1 MSLHTQFLL
10 VASAHFLA
18 LLSPGPD
25 FFLILR
31 SALRHGFRMASG
43 VCAGIAFANG
53 IFIAFAV
60 MGVSL
65 LSAYPLIFVILKWAG
80 CLYLAWLGWVFLRAP
95 FATSWQAKISNQV
108 GRATLWWQEFGA
120 GFLSGILNP
129 KNSLFYVSLFTLV
142 IQHDT
147 PLIIQSG
154 YGLWMFAIV
163 LLWDLCVAWAVG
175 HPRVMARLER
185 HLRGLEKLTGVALF
199 TVAASIALATR

>member
-60 MGVSL
+60 TGVSL
-65 LSAYPLIFVILKWAG
+65 LSAYPLIFVVLKWAG
-80 CLYLAWLGWVFLRAP
+80 CLYLAWLGWVFLRASSGP
-95 FATSWQAKISNQV
+95 GWETKTQHHTRST
-108 GRATLWWQEFGA
+108 TLWWQEFGA

-142 IQHDT
+142 IQHNT
-147 PLIIQSG
+147 PLVIQCG
-154 YGLWMFAIV
+154 YGLWMFAVV

-175 HPRVMARLER
+175 HPSVMARLER
-185 HLRGLEKLTGVALF
+185 HARGLEKLTGAALF
-199 TVAASIALATR
+199 TVAASIALASR

>member
-10 VASAHFLA
+10 VAGAHFLA

-60 MGVSL
+60 TGVSL
-65 LSAYPLIFVILKWAG
+65 LSAYPLIFVVLKWAG
-80 CLYLAWLGWVFLRAP
+80 CLYLAWLGWVFLRASSGP
-95 FATSWQAKISNQV
+95 GWETKTQHHTGNT
-108 GRATLWWQEFGA
+108 TLWWQEFGA

-129 KNSLFYVSLFTLV
+129 KNSLFYASLFSLGFERGTSFGVQL
-142 IQHDT
+142 
-147 PLIIQSG
+147 G
-154 YGLWMFAIV
+154 YGVWMFTAV
-163 LLWDLCVAWAVG
+163 LVWDLCIARAAG
-175 HPRVMARLER
+175 HPPVVRRFMAHVRKVERV
-185 HLRGLEKLTGVALF
+185 TGVVLLGI
-199 TVAASIALATR
+199 AAGIVGAR